1 MVGVYNLHAMFRERY
16 RRILWF
22 FGRAILSFIWWDFIV
37 FKLGFKK
44 AVRESRSR
52 RLLRIAKDFRQEAIR
67 MGGVMIKVGQFLS
80 ARLDVLPK
88 EITNELAE
96 LQDEVSPEL
105 YIEIKK
111 VIEAE
116 FGSPLETKFSEF
128 QELPLAAASIGQ
140 VHLAKLIPVESTS
153 NPEFDFPVVA
163 VKVQRPHI
171 EQIVATDLSALKV
184 VAGWLMH
191 YQPIRKRADIPALL
205 SEFSRSLYEEI
216 DYLHE
221 GKNAEIFA
229 QNFEGCNEVRVPK
242 IVWSHT
248 TRCVLTLEYI
258 KAIKITDYKSIEDAG
273 IDRAQVASRLFDT
286 YLKQIFE
293 DHFFHADPHPGNL
306 FVLPETEI
314 SGSVNQSWKLV
325 FVDFGM
331 TGTIIPTV
339 LAGLREALIAFG
351 TKDASRLILSYKIM
365 GVLLPGADIDLIER
379 ASAKVFE
386 RFWGKTTSEMMSMH
400 ANEAREF
407 IQEFEGLV
415 YDMPFQAP
423 ENIVLLVRCM
433 GILSGMCTGLDPDFN
448 LWTSIM
454 PYAQKIISADDQGGW
469 RFWLGQVGDM
479 ATLLLSLPKKTESLL
494 NRIEQGKLEVK
505 SPELTNRI
513 NRLERST
520 RRSQGAII
528 FASFLITSV
537 QSYLAGQLPLAVGLG
552 VGALISLGWVLLS
565 H

>member
-22 FGRAILSFIWWDFIV
+22 FGRAILSFIWWDFIL

-96 LQDEVSPEL
+96 LQDEVIPEL

-229 QNFEGCNEVRVPK
+229 QNFEGCDEVRVPK

-314 SGSVNQSWKLV
+314 SGSENKSWKLV

-339 LAGLREALIAFG
+339 LAGLREALIALG